1 MKFALN
7 PSSAGQSDIAAIS
20 MPINSF
26 SRNNPFTGRRV
37 HQQPIAAASNS
48 SVQQQ
53 IDTERGAAS
62 SIANI
67 DSPPPA
73 YIPAWQTQRDLEAN
87 IPPAYEPVRD
97 RSTYTDNVP
106 LQDLRPVD
114 GLRPLA
120 TATSIGNDDATL
132 FDYSK
137 PKFSVWDQSTT
148 KKGMAYTLVVFFA
161 ISAVLTLI
169 GMIPLLMSASHR

>member
-1 MKFALN
+1 
-7 PSSAGQSDIAAIS
+7 

-26 SRNNPFTGRRV
+26 SGNNSLTGRRV
-37 HQQPIAAASNS
+37 HQQPTAGASNA
-48 SVQQQ
+48 SVQQP
-53 IDTERGAAS
+53 IDTEEGAAS
-62 SIANI
+62 SIANV

-73 YIPAWQTQRDLEAN
+73 YFPAWQMQRDLEAN

-97 RSTYTDNVP
+97 RSTFTDNVP

-120 TATSIGNDDATL
+120 TATSIGIGNDDATL

-148 KKGMAYTLVVFFA
+148 KKGMAYTVVVFFA
-161 ISAVLTLI
+161 IGGVLTLI
-169 GMIPLLMSASHR
+169 SMIPLLMSASHR